1 MYLLVTQDGATSRT
15 RYYERATM
23 LIKRAVLMLMLFPYL
38 VKTDKMIADMFTKA
52 LDKQGIIHEVPRR
65 GGEQPSVAARGS
77 RCSGEHI
84 ARLQCT
90 RGQASPTTAMTPGRG
105 HSSRR
110 ERCIPMYTRGNPVW
124 EYRNSCPG

>member
-52 LDKQGIIHEVPRR
+52 LGLEKGAFTKFRDVVMNSHLPLREALAMAASTLHGYNAH
-65 GGEQPSVAARGS
+65 VAM
-77 RCSGEHI
+77 
-84 ARLQCT
+84 RLQ
-90 RGQASPTTAMTPGRG
+90 
-105 HSSRR
+105 RR
-110 ERCIPMYTRGNPVW
+110 L
-124 EYRNSCPG
+124 